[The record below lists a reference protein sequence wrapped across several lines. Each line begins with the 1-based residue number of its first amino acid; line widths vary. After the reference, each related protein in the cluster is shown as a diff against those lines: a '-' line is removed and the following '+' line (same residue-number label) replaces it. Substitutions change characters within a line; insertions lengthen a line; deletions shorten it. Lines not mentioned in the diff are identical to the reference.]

1 MRILVGCV
9 LAVGVALSGCGQGD
23 LQASD
28 AYKVG
33 CPAVDAAAGSAPAIR
48 NAAASGLKQ
57 LRDSTQ
63 LDPQPTAWVNAAVE
77 FLESDD
83 PNKAP
88 SETKKML
95 IDGCASNG
103 YPLKNVS

>member
-9 LAVGVALSGCGQGD
+9 LAAGLALSGCGQGD
-23 LQASD
+23 IQAAD

-48 NAAASGLKQ
+48 SAAASGLKQ
-57 LRDSTQ
+57 LRDSAQ

-88 SETKKML
+88 SETKKRL
-95 IDGCASNG
+95 IDGCATNG

>member
-1 MRILVGCV
+1 MGVVVAAG
-9 LAVGVALSGCGQGD
+9 LALAACGQEEV
-23 LQASD
+23 QASD

-33 CPAVDAAAGSAPAIR
+33 CPAVDAAAGSAPAVR

-57 LRDSTQ
+57 LRDSGQ

-83 PNKAP
+83 PDKAP
-88 SETKKML
+88 SETKKRL
-95 IDGCASNG
+95 IDGCAKNG